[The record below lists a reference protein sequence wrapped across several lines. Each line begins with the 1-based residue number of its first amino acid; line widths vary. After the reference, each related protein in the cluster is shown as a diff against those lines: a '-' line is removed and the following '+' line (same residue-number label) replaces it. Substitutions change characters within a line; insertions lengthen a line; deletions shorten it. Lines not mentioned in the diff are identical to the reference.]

1 MEWDES
7 GDRLQVF
14 GSYRNEMG
22 NATNGPSVAH
32 NGNVALADSGATIDI
47 DWSKSNYHWVRLG
60 QGVNVTKI
68 TFTNMFRGGRYILRI
83 EQNNVSASE
92 VSWETVEGGN
102 SSTAA
107 FTEVRWV
114 GGDAPTMSTSTNPIA
129 TDVYGFLC
137 TRSNG
142 RGMDCFVIAQN
153 LQDTA

>member
-1 MEWDES
+1 M
-7 GDRLQVF
+7 
-14 GSYRNEMG
+14 
-22 NATNGPSVAH
+22 
-32 NGNVALADSGATIDI
+32 ALADGGATIDI

-60 QGVNVTKI
+60 QNVDVTKI

-83 EQNNVSASE
+83 QQNNTTASD

-114 GGDAPTMSTSTNPIA
+114 GGDAPTMSTGTSS

-142 RGMDCFVIAQN
+142 RGMDCFVIAQD
-153 LQDTA
+153 LQEDDHH